1 MRPTP
6 RGIFIQ
12 IGLNELVRKSHRA
25 ASCSSWKLDSRSVL
39 AIGAAVPHHIGMSS
53 SDARG
58 EGNDGLAQDARPL
71 RQSLARY
78 FGRRLRDSSDVDDLV
93 QEVFAR
99 VVSRDS
105 TTPIAHLGRYLH
117 QTAASVLADY
127 ARRRS
132 ARRFEAHVPFDPD
145 VHGESDFDPER
156 IVAGRQDVALATAA
170 LLSLPE
176 RTRTIFVL
184 RRLDGV
190 PAREVASRVGVS
202 VSAVEKHM
210 VRAVRHLSA
219 AMGAVE

>member
-1 MRPTP
+1 
-6 RGIFIQ
+6 
-12 IGLNELVRKSHRA
+12 LL
-25 ASCSSWKLDSRSVL
+25 SVL
-39 AIGAAVPHHIGMSS
+39 ANLPGLTHHGGMGLD
-53 SDARG
+53 DATAGRT
-58 EGNDGLAQDARPL
+58 ELAHEARPL

-78 FGRRLRDSSDVDDLV
+78 FSRRLRDRSDVDDLV

-99 VVSRDS
+99 VVGRDS
-105 TTPIAHLGRYLH
+105 TAPIGHLGKYLH

-132 ARRFEAHVPFDPD
+132 ARRSDAHVEFNPD
-145 VHGESDFDPER
+145 LHGESDFDPER
-156 IVAGRQDVALATAA
+156 IVSARQDVAVATAA

-184 RRLDGV
+184 RRLEGV
-190 PAREVASRVGVS
+190 PARQVAGQLGVS

-219 AMGAVE
+219 AMGDPQ

>member
-1 MRPTP
+1 LR
-6 RGIFIQ
+6 R
-12 IGLNELVRKSHRA
+12 L
-25 ASCSSWKLDSRSVL
+25 L
-39 AIGAAVPHHIGMSS
+39 AIPAAVPHLIGMDFS
-53 SDARG
+53 G
-58 EGNDGLAQDARPL
+58 EQREASAQLGDNARPL

-78 FGRRLRDSSDVDDLV
+78 FARRLRNASDVDDLV

-105 TTPIAHLGRYLH
+105 TTPIGHLGKYLH

-132 ARRFEAHVPFDPD
+132 ARRAEAHVPFDPAL
-145 VHGESDFDPER
+145 HGETDFDPER
-156 IVAGRQDVALATAA
+156 IVAGKQDVATATAA

-176 RTRTIFVL
+176 RTRRIFLL

-190 PAREVASRVGVS
+190 PAREVADRLGIS

-210 VRAVRHLSA
+210 VRAARHLGN
-219 AMGAVE
+219 AMGAAQ